1 MIVMRADT
9 LGVCRG
15 VRRALAIVEQAIAEN
30 PGVPVYTLGPLIH
43 NPRVVEEFK
52 TRGVYPID
60 DVSEAGEGIVIASAH
75 GVGPEVVEECAARGV
90 RVIDATCPDVRRIQR
105 MVREYS
111 TQGCH
116 VLIVGDANHREVIG
130 IRGWA
135 SGSSVIA
142 SVEEAGRIEV
152 PEECIVVG
160 QTTFKRAEYHAICAA
175 LKRRF
180 PGLTVFDTSCAS
192 TETRQRSLI
201 SLAGR
206 VEALLV
212 VGGKDSANT
221 RWLYQTA
228 LQTGKPSWHIEGAA
242 EIPAELIRYGSV
254 GISAGASTPD
264 QVIDEVEE
272 SLLALSA
279 SGGSGAGSG
288 A

>member
-1 MIVMRADT
+1 MIVLRADT

-30 PGVPVYTLGPLIH
+30 PGTPMYTLGPLIH

-52 TRGVYPID
+52 TRGVVPID
-60 DVSEAGEGIVIASAH
+60 DVSQAREGLVIVSAH
-75 GVGPEVVEECAARGV
+75 GIGPGLAEECESRGV

-116 VLIVGDANHREVIG
+116 VLIVGDENHREVIG

-135 SGSSVIA
+135 AGSSVVA
-142 SVEEAGRIEV
+142 SVEEAERVEL
-152 PEECIVVG
+152 PAECIVVG
-160 QTTFKRAEYHAICAA
+160 QTTFKRAEYRAICEV
-175 LKRRF
+175 LTRRR

-192 TETRQRSLI
+192 TETRQRSLL
-201 SLAGR
+201 SLSER
-206 VEALLV
+206 VEALIV
-212 VGGKDSANT
+212 VGGKESANT

-242 EIPAELIRYGSV
+242 EIPAELSGCGSV

-264 QVIDEVEE
+264 EVIDEVEE
-272 SLLALSA
+272 SLLALPA
-279 SGGSGAGSG
+279 SGGPGARSGA
-288 A
+288 